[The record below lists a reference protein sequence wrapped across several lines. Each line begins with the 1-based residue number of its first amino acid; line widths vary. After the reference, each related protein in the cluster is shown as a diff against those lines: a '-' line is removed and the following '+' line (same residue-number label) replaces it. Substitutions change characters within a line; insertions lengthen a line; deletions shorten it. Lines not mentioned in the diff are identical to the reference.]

1 MRVFFFLSF
10 FLSFFLFPLSLPPFF
25 TKNTHPRRFERIHWM
40 GEESGPVGSYQII
53 SLALLFRRRRLVGKK
68 RKKKTFSRIDERALP
83 SDEWHDRLEEV
94 FVRVLHFLFSFPF
107 SSPSLLEFLRFLAP
121 LSLRHKERTRGERK
135 IKILYRVLLLICPH
149 LRRRFYFS

>member
-1 MRVFFFLSF
+1 MAASVERTSPFPNAMRVFFFLSF

-94 FVRVLHFLFSFPF
+94 FVAFSFFFSFLFPLPF
-107 SSPSLLEFLRFLAP
+107 GVPTLSRATVSAP
-121 LSLRHKERTRGERK
+121 QGENS
-135 IKILYRVLLLICPH
+135 
-149 LRRRFYFS
+149 RREKD